1 MEENELVIRQ
11 GMTSY
16 EEMMVKRFPYNI
28 LIRCLSL
35 MRRAETNFLDFY
47 DEYDYYITGT
57 GETTEEMT
65 YFDEIPI
72 TEDGKYYLNLKVE
85 DTCQVTYFEII
96 CK

>member
-1 MEENELVIRQ
+1 MEENKDMIRKS
-11 GMTSY
+11 MTSY
-16 EEMMVKRFPYNI
+16 EEVIVKRFPYNI
-28 LIRCLSL
+28 LIRCWSL
-35 MRRAETNFLDFY
+35 IRRAESDFLAFY
-47 DEYDYYITGT
+47 DEYDKYITGT

-85 DTCQVTYFEII
+85 DTCQVTCFEII